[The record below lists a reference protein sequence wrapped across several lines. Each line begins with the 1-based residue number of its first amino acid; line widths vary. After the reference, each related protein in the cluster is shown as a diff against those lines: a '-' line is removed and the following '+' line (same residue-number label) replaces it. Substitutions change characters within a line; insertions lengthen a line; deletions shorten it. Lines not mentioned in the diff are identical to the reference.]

1 MPRLLQTSSTAISTT
16 VADRGDPTLPVILE
30 YQSPS
35 TAIVN
40 APIPRIA
47 RGVSWTVGTMVLACF
62 AAMAII
68 KVDKVVTAQGKV
80 IARAATIV
88 VQPLETAI
96 VRSIEVRE
104 GETVHAGD
112 LLARLDP
119 TFAAADLEALKSQVA
134 AYSAQVA
141 RMQAEIENRP
151 FNYSGSDPHLALE
164 AAIFAQRQ
172 SEYNFKLEGYRQKMD
187 SLTAQI
193 SKAQSDVTGYRDR
206 LKTAESLEKMRN
218 ELDRLG
224 VGSKLNT
231 LSAQD
236 TRAEMQRFV
245 DGSVQAGN
253 GAQKDREALFAERNG
268 YIQSWHADIAEKLAE
283 ASAKLSDARESFN
296 KAQLRR
302 QLVELRADQDATV
315 LTVSRGV
322 SPGSVL
328 TAGQQFITLVP
339 SDAPLEI
346 EANIP
351 GSEDGYVH
359 VGDPVAVKF
368 DTFPYTQYGMAH
380 GVVRI
385 ISPDSFNAQDEQR
398 NPSGAV
404 PIPPPGTTG
413 MAGGNTWYR
422 TRITLDQ
429 IGLHDTPA
437 GFRLSPGMPVTAD
450 VLVGKRTVMAYFLG
464 RAMPVIHEG
473 MREP

>member
-1 MPRLLQTSSTAISTT
+1 MPRSPQTSSTAISTA

-62 AAMAII
+62 AAMAVI

-104 GETVHAGD
+104 GEQVHAGQV
-112 LLARLDP
+112 LARLDP

-141 RMQAEIENRP
+141 RMQAEIDNRP

-164 AAIFAQRQ
+164 AAIFAQRM
-172 SEYNFKLEGYRQKMD
+172 SEYNFKLENYRQKAD
-187 SLTAQI
+187 SLSAQVA
-193 SKAQSDVTGYRDR
+193 KARSDIVGYQDR
-206 LKTAESLEKMRN
+206 LSVAVNLEKMRA

-236 TRAEMQRFV
+236 TRAEMQRYL
-245 DGSVQAGN
+245 DSAEQAGN
-253 GAQKDREALFAERNG
+253 GAQRDLAAMIAERNG
-268 YIQSWHADIAEKLAE
+268 YIQSWHADVAEKQAE
-283 ASAKLSDARESFN
+283 ATAKLSDARESFN
-296 KAQLRR
+296 KAQLKR
-302 QLVELRADQDATV
+302 QLVELRAEQDATV
-315 LTVSRGV
+315 LTISKVSV
-322 SPGSVL
+322 GSVL
-328 TAGQQFITLVP
+328 SAGQQFLSLVP
-339 SDAPLEI
+339 ANAPLEV

-359 VGDPVAVKF
+359 VGDTVAIKF
-368 DTFPYTQYGMAH
+368 DTFPYTQFGMAK

-385 ISPDSFNAQDEQR
+385 VSPDSFNAQDEAR

-404 PIPPPGTTG
+404 PLPGPGTAGSTAGSTVVPHAGLARRNRVARHAAGVPPGSG
-413 MAGGNTWYR
+413 HAGDGGHPGRQTDR
-422 TRITLDQ
+422 H
-429 IGLHDTPA
+429 GLLPRA
-437 GFRLSPGMPVTAD
+437 GDAAGA
-450 VLVGKRTVMAYFLG
+450 
-464 RAMPVIHEG
+464 
-473 MREP
+473 